1 MMEIAD
7 VEEIFAYAQKK
18 GWVNALQ
25 ISIKQWPV
33 APFEAIDHYVD
44 FLWCENLY
52 ASEKLSEMTPDVLFQ
67 KMDVLHF
74 TWSVTA
80 KDYEE
85 WKKSVIR
92 DWRIARVLH

>member
-1 MMEIAD
+1 MEIAD
-7 VEEIFAYAQKK
+7 VEEIFAYAKK
-18 GWVNALQ
+18 TGWVNALQ

-44 FLWCENLY
+44 FLWYDNLY
-52 ASEKLSEMTPDVLFQ
+52 ASEKLSEMTLDVLFQ

-74 TWSVTA
+74 TWSDTA
-80 KDYEE
+80 KGYEE

-92 DWRIARVLH
+92 DWRISRVLH

>member
-1 MMEIAD
+1 MEIAD
-7 VEEIFAYAQKK
+7 IQEIFAYAKKK

-44 FLWCENLY
+44 FLYCDNLY
-52 ASEKLSEMTPDVLFQ
+52 ASEKLSEMTIDVLFQ
-67 KMDVLHF
+67 KMEVFIF
-74 TWSVTA
+74 TWSVMA

-92 DWRIARVLH
+92 EWRISQVFH